1 MLQNSMMIKAIK
13 SRKNNHDT
21 IVCASDKS
29 LTHRSIMF
37 SSLAQGKSVIEN
49 PLLGADCLSTVS
61 CFQKLGVKIE
71 INENNII
78 VDSVG
83 SSSFKSPSSDLDC
96 GNSGTTSRLL
106 LGLLSG
112 IDGLKARLTGDS
124 SLESR
129 PMARVT
135 DHLEKAGAEFKYDND
150 KKTLPITIF
159 GKNLNS
165 CDYSVAQSSAQVKS
179 AILLANLNTTEEI
192 TIKLPSGSRDHTENF
207 LKLFNANINVANNNG
222 TETIK
227 YKGPTAIKAMTYKV
241 PVDPSSASF
250 FAVLGLLF

>member
-1 MLQNSMMIKAIK
+1 M
-13 SRKNNHDT
+13 
-21 IVCASDKS
+21 
-29 LTHRSIMF
+29 
-37 SSLAQGKSVIEN
+37 
-49 PLLGADCLSTVS
+49 
-61 CFQKLGVKIE
+61 
-71 INENNII
+71 
-78 VDSVG
+78 G

-179 AILLANLNTTEEI
+179 AILLANLNVCEEI

-207 LKLFNANINVANNNG
+207 SKTF
-222 TETIK
+222 
-227 YKGPTAIKAMTYKV
+227 
-241 PVDPSSASF
+241 
-250 FAVLGLLF
+250 